1 MTTQPAL
8 PGLASDATLR
18 AQAVAVYRPL
28 YGADR
33 DTATV
38 GVETMIDI
46 YGSLPAV
53 VTELERR
60 RGQDV
65 TAQRLDKAA

>member
-8 PGLASDATLR
+8 PGLATDATKR

-28 YGADR
+28 YGADA
-33 DTATV
+33 DSATI
-38 GVETMIDI
+38 GVETMLDI

-53 VTELERR
+53 VAELERR
-60 RGQDV
+60 SGQAV
-65 TAQRLDKAA
+65 THGLDRAA